1 MCLIVN
7 APEDQNTS
15 TETRLMAIILAT
27 QEAQIRRIAVQ
38 SQAGK
43 IVHKTL
49 FQKYPTQTKPGGV
62 AQGIKQLPSKREAL
76 SLNSSTAKT
85 KHQHRNSFHRGEVMP
100 SKKWMRGF
108 ENKSVRATMYTVNLG
123 ATG

>member
-38 SQAGK
+38 SQPGQR
-43 IVHKTL
+43 VHGIL
-49 FQKYPTQTKPGGV
+49 SQKK
-62 AQGIKQLPSKREAL
+62 
-76 SLNSSTAKT
+76 
-85 KHQHRNSFHRGEVMP
+85 KHH
-100 SKKWMRGF
+100 KKGLV
-108 ENKSVRATMYTVNLG
+108 EGLKV
-123 ATG
+123 